1 MSTARLVTVR
11 TSVPLWDALKDATPT
26 HRLAVMADVMEIL
39 FSDGSNTGHTDTFS
53 TIIAIQADNE
63 DEYREL
69 SWYYSRVC
77 GIVEHLIDE
86 VLFDISYDQPDM
98 TFPAVRDL
106 GINQRYWY
114 FTVDYVEG

>member
-1 MSTARLVTVR
+1 MSTARLVTVK
-11 TSVPLWDALKDATPT
+11 TSMRLWDELRHASPT
-26 HRLAVMADVMEIL
+26 HRLVVMADVMEIL
-39 FSDGSNTGHTDTFS
+39 FADGNNTGHSDTFC
-53 TIIAIQADNE
+53 TIVAMQANNE

-69 SWYYSRVC
+69 SWYYSRIC
-77 GIVEHLIDE
+77 EIVEGAIDE
-86 VLFDISYDQPDM
+86 VLFDIAYDIPED